1 MTRAKRRRDTTAAFE
16 RAAVQPAAHYLL
28 RLYVAGSTPKSQR
41 AITHIKAVCEEH
53 LQGRYEL
60 EVIDIYQR
68 PEEAAEA
75 QVIAAPT
82 LLKQRPLPPRRLVGD
97 LSDTERV
104 LVGLNLQPGTGRRAP

>member
-1 MTRAKRRRDTTAAFE
+1 MTRAKRPRDTTAVFE
-16 RAAVQPAAHYLL
+16 RAAAQPPAHYVL

-41 AITHIKAVCEEH
+41 AIIHIKAVCEEH

-68 PEEAAEA
+68 PEEVAKA

-82 LLKQRPLPPRRLVGD
+82 LLKQLPLPLRRLVGD